1 MSKQVKKSQICQGL
15 AGPGMTVMYDIDQ
28 LIFFEDLACAFLQL
42 AAATFADIGG
52 YYFDLSQDRDD

>member
-1 MSKQVKKSQICQGL
+1 MSRSWRPRNDSNVR
-15 AGPGMTVMYDIDQ
+15 PE
-28 LIFFEDLACAFLQL
+28 IFSIEDLACASLQA